1 MVKGF
6 LSLRN
11 AAFIEKNIS
20 TEPESRREL
29 IEMGYDSTPLTL
41 IGKRQISGFDPEL
54 IDAALSEVC
63 TD

>member
-11 AAFIEKNIS
+11 ATFIEKNIS
-20 TEPESRREL
+20 IEPESRSEL
-29 IEMGYDSTPLTL
+29 IEMGYDSTPVTL

-54 IDAALSEVC
+54 LDAALSEIR